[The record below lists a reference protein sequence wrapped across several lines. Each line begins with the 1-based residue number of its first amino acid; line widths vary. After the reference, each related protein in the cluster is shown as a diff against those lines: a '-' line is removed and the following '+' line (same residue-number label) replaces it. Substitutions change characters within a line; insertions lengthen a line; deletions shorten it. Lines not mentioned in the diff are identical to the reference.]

1 MQSLFKQINPCFFC
15 SKGLNT
21 LLATNISAPK
31 GTFEDDFPFS
41 EVGYVSSLEG
51 RCSTVSIQSIQ
62 KASIL
67 LKWNV
72 AVGVGTDDGFAG
84 PYVTMKQSV

>member
-72 AVGVGTDDGFAG
+72 AVCIGTDDGFAG